1 MNPGKD
7 FFMPDNYELTASE
20 LRCDCDPSV
29 FPFQHTGEIDPL
41 SDVIGQERAV
51 QAIHFGLG
59 MESPGY
65 NIFVTGIEG
74 TGKNTI
80 VRDIV
85 SNYARTLPTPM
96 DWCLVNNFRDVYRPI
111 PICVPSGKAAQFARA
126 VQKLIEEVDVAL
138 PKEFESESYIEK
150 FKEIT
155 ESLNREKAALME
167 RVDLAAKQNGMAIA
181 KSSAGYQ
188 PVPLVDGKPMSTEV
202 FNALPQEK
210 QSEIETRMGE
220 LKAQL
225 ELAISEIR
233 KLSQEE
239 EGRVERLMEEVSLF
253 VLSDR
258 MKGIRNEYRDSKDIL
273 TYLEELNAFVL
284 ETIENF
290 LPPEPGDET
299 EKEVPAQQAEPPFD
313 PFKVN
318 VLVDHKLETGAP
330 VIYEP
335 NPTYANL
342 FGSIEKKAFMG
353 TLMTDFSMVQAG
365 SLLRASGGYLILE
378 IEAVLLNGPVWEAL
392 KRALQNKMLY
402 IEDVT
407 TGMGMGT
414 ASLRPEPIPLE
425 VKIILLGSY
434 DIFQLLQDND
444 GKFNKL
450 FRVRAD
456 FDHETAHTPETV
468 QQYAKFVARVCGEE
482 KLLPVAS
489 PGVSAIVEF
498 GKKSVAHKDKL
509 SLRFG
514 PIVGIIKEA
523 DYWARKEKASLITE
537 KHVVKAFTE
546 YRFRYNLYEEKIQ
559 ESYTDNSIM
568 IDVDGDVVGQVNALA
583 VFQIGDISFGRPSR
597 ITAET
602 FMGKHGIINIEREAN
617 LSGQTHDKGVLILSG
632 YLGRVFAQRTPLSLT
647 ISIAFEQS
655 YSGIDGDSASSTE
668 LYAILSSLSD
678 IPIHQGIAVTGS
690 VNQKGRI
697 QAIGGV
703 IQKIEGFYDV
713 CKAKGLTGRQG
724 VIIPQANIKNLM
736 LKREVVAAVENGQF
750 HIYRAATIEEGIEI
764 LTGVAAGVPDAQG
777 EYPEETVYGRV
788 QKKLASYLSQSLKY
802 QRGFFVPET

>member
-1 MNPGKD
+1 MSDK
-7 FFMPDNYELTASE
+7 YELTAFE

-29 FPFQHTGEIDPL
+29 FPFQHTGQIDPL
-41 SDVIGQERAV
+41 SDVIGQQRAV

-80 VRDIV
+80 VKDIV
-85 SNYARTLPTPM
+85 SNYALTLPIPM

-111 PICVPSGKAAQFARA
+111 PVCIPSGKAAQFARA
-126 VQKLIEEVDVAL
+126 VQKLIEEVTVAL
-138 PKEFESESYIEK
+138 PNEFESESYVEK

-155 ESLNREKAALME
+155 EGLNREKAALME
-167 RVDLAAKQNGMAIA
+167 QVDAAAKQNGMAIG
-181 KSSAGYQ
+181 KTTAGYQ

-202 FNALPQEK
+202 FNALAPEK
-210 QSEIETRMGE
+210 QAEIEAGLGE
-220 LKAQL
+220 LKVQL
-225 ELAISEIR
+225 DSAMTEIR
-233 KLSQEE
+233 RISQEE
-239 EGRVERLMEEVSLF
+239 ERRVETLMEEVSLF
-253 VLSDR
+253 VLNDR
-258 MKGIRNEYRDSKDIL
+258 MAEIRNEYSESKDVL
-273 TYLEELNAFVL
+273 TYLEELKSYIL
-284 ETIENF
+284 ETIEDF
-290 LPPEPGDET
+290 LPPDPGEET
-299 EKEVPAQQAEPPFD
+299 EKEVPLQQTEPPFD

-318 VLVDHKLETGAP
+318 ILVDHKLENGAP

-335 NPTYANL
+335 NPTYTNL

-353 TLMTDFSMVQAG
+353 TLATDFSMVQAG
-365 SLLRASGGYLILE
+365 SLLRANGGYIILE
-378 IEAVLLNGPVWEAL
+378 IESVLLNGPVWEAL
-392 KRALQNKMLY
+392 KRALQNKLLY

-407 TGMGMGT
+407 SGMGMGT
-414 ASLRPEPIPLE
+414 ASLRPEPIALE
-425 VKIILLGSY
+425 VKVILLGGY

-444 GKFNKL
+444 SKFNKL

-456 FDHETAHTPETV
+456 FDHETLHTPETV
-468 QQYAKFVARVCGEE
+468 LQYAKFVARVCREE
-482 KLLPVAS
+482 KLLPVTSA
-489 PGVSAIVEF
+489 GVSAIVEF

-514 PIVGIIKEA
+514 PIVGVIKEA
-523 DYWARKEKASLITE
+523 DYWARKEGAALISE
-537 KHVVKAFTE
+537 QHVVKAFTE

-559 ESYTDNSIM
+559 ESYTDNTIM

-602 FMGKHGIINIEREAN
+602 FMGKHGIINIEREAK

-632 YLGRVFAQRTPLSLT
+632 YLGRVFAQKNPLSLT

-668 LYAILSSLSD
+668 LYAILSSLSG

-690 VNQKGRI
+690 VNQKGQI

-713 CKAKGLTGRQG
+713 CKVKGLTGRQG
-724 VIIPQANIKNLM
+724 VIIPEANIRNLM
-736 LKREVVAAVENGQF
+736 LKREVVAAVEHGQF
-750 HIYRAATIEEGIEI
+750 HIYRAATIKDGIEI
-764 LTGVAAGVPDAQG
+764 LTGVAAGGPNAGGD
-777 EYPEETVYGRV
+777 YPEDTVYGRV
-788 QKKLASYLSQSLKY
+788 QKKLASYLSQSLKF
-802 QRGFFVPET
+802 QRGLFAPET